1 MDDCIFCKI
10 VAGEIEADVVK
21 ETKDLLILM
30 SLENHPIIITKEHIQ
45 DIYSVDNKMAG
56 QIMIEAVKMA
66 KAVKKIFKCEGMN
79 LLQNNG
85 IAAGQGVF
93 HFHLHIIPRF
103 ADDGL
108 KLSIEGKP
116 VSKEIR
122 QRTAKTIQSLL
133 SEL

>member
-10 VAGEIEADVVK
+10 VAGEIEADIVK

-30 SLENHPIIITKEHIQ
+30 SLENHPIIITKKHFQ
-45 DIYSVDNKMAG
+45 DIYSLDNKTAN
-56 QIMIEAVKMA
+56 QIMVEAVKTA
-66 KAVKKIFKCEGMN
+66 KVVKKIFKCEGIN

-122 QRTAKTIQSLL
+122 QRTAKTIQNLL
-133 SEL
+133 MI